1 MLYVVTALVHYIPY
15 STCRS
20 VLTNTYPTAGMSL
33 ITNVVILEHDSEK
46 TPPSH
51 QEVIE
56 TGQMRAIDMHRL
68 VKGVIEKLAQASA
81 KQSHETNGKD

>member
-1 MLYVVTALVHYIPY
+1 MC
-15 STCRS
+15 TCTTTS
-20 VLTNTYPTAGMSL
+20 HAAVGMSL

-68 VKGVIEKLAQASA
+68 VKAVIEKVADASA
-81 KQSHETNGKD
+81 GQSHKTNGKD

>member
-1 MLYVVTALVHYIPY
+1 MTECVYCYMYIY
-15 STCRS
+15 T
-20 VLTNTYPTAGMSL
+20 TAGMSL

-68 VKGVIEKLAQASA
+68 VKAVIEKLAEASA
-81 KQSHETNGKD
+81 KQSHKTNGKN